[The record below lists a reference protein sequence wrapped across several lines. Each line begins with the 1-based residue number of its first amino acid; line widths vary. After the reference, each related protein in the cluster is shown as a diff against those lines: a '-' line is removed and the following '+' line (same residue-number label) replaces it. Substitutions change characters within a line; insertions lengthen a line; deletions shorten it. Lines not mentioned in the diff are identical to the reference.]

1 MPEPPSNPG
10 TPSGPEADPAPGGS
24 SPGSILTTLAHGLVS
39 LLAGKLRLAEMELS
53 RDLAGLK
60 TTAILLFALVL
71 LLVLALAFAGAGAA
85 LLLGEAMGSTALG
98 LLAVAGIYLLAA
110 LIVILAGWRRLRRL
124 RHFLRETRADLKRD
138 MEWLR
143 SLR

>member
-1 MPEPPSNPG
+1 LPDPSRNPG
-10 TPSGPEADPAPGGS
+10 TPSGPEADPAPGGP
-24 SPGSILTTLAHGLVS
+24 SPGGVLTALARGLVS

-60 TTAILLFALVL
+60 TTAILVFALVL

-85 LLLGEAMGSTALG
+85 LLLGEALGSTALG
-98 LLAVAGIYLLAA
+98 MLAVAGIYLLSA
-110 LIVILAGWRRLRRL
+110 LIVVLAGWKRLGRL
-124 RHFLRETRADLKRD
+124 RHFLGETRADLKRD

-143 SLR
+143 SLQ